1 MSEKEYIVYTCG
13 TMWDVE
19 VGHTNI
25 TVYPSIRALKCDRGC
40 WEECGIVA
48 LRVKFETWVEPS
60 KILENNTS
68 DSD

>member
-1 MSEKEYIVYTCG
+1 MSEQEHIVYTCG
-13 TMWDVE
+13 TMWDHLDHAE
-19 VGHTNI
+19 M

-48 LRVKFETWVEPS
+48 LRVKFETWVELG
-60 KILENNTS
+60 KIVENNTS